1 VPDVRYPLRRT
12 EPVLGLAAPLL
23 ALGGAKG
30 DALGPCISTSATCSS
45 LPSGFSRVFIVL
57 SVFGLLFF
65 LFMMVCQFKIVTK
78 AGYSG
83 WYVLTQFIPLVGF
96 VFFFMF
102 VFGKWPIEARLEAAE
117 RGATRGY
124 PPPFMPGP
132 PGRPPGPPPGA
143 PVAAPPAPPPPPPP
157 PPAAPTAPRH
167 LVPLSSL
174 APPPPP
180 PPAASE
186 LRPTDPDVI
195 FCSWCGKER
204 RVDAAAIHHCGS
216 RERPAVYCMR
226 CGTPLEE
233 GAASCASCGTP
244 SSQLSR

>member
-1 VPDVRYPLRRT
+1 
-12 EPVLGLAAPLL
+12 LL
-23 ALGGAKG
+23 ALGSAKG
-30 DALGPCISTSATCSS
+30 AALGPCITTSATCSS

-57 SVFGLLFF
+57 GVLGLLVF
-65 LFMMVCQFKIVTK
+65 LFMMLCQFKVVTK

-83 WYVLTQFIPLVGF
+83 WYVLTQFIPLVGL

-117 RGATRGY
+117 RGARGY
-124 PPPFMPGP
+124 RPPFMPG
-132 PGRPPGPPPGA
+132 PPGPPPGA
-143 PVAAPPAPPPPPPP
+143 PVAAPPPPPPPPP
-157 PPAAPTAPRH
+157 PPAHATPRH

-174 APPPPP
+174 EPPPPPLP

-186 LRPTDPDVI
+186 LRSTDPDVI

-226 CGTPLEE
+226 CGTPFAE